1 MLIHAHNPGYLQK
14 YNLHM
19 YIYKKKKKEKVRFIA
34 VVNKVHHSS
43 NCDSWYKLNF
53 ITDFGQIVKR
63 TI

>member
-1 MLIHAHNPGYLQK
+1 
-14 YNLHM
+14 M
-19 YIYKKKKKEKVRFIA
+19 YIYKKKKKEKVRLTA